1 MDLRSRTIEI
11 PIRDSEE
18 VIELECTSLPEA
30 DEVLLILSHEKA
42 QMKIWVRLALE
53 YWRQD
58 RKQEFCQILE
68 SARNDAGQDYQGHD
82 KDTMRCLDTLAAYN
96 VICGKQETDKERQTK
111 YFMEATQLYT
121 LADKVYIVWSA
132 QFYLKQILGYYV

>member
-18 VIELECTSLPEA
+18 VIELECTSLPDA

-82 KDTMRCLDTLAAYN
+82 KDTMRCLDTLA
-96 VICGKQETDKERQTK
+96 
-111 YFMEATQLYT
+111 
-121 LADKVYIVWSA
+121 
-132 QFYLKQILGYYV
+132 